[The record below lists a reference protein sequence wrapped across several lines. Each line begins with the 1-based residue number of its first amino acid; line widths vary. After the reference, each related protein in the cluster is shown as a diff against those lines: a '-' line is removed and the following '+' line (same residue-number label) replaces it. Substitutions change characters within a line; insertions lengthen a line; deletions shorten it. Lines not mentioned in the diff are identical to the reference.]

1 VSAINTRDP
10 ETLFNKL
17 KSLRPER
24 IAEVEDF
31 VDFLKSRNEE
41 RGVTQAAGSLAE
53 DSLRK
58 VWDNADD
65 ADYDRL

>member
-1 VSAINTRDP
+1 MNSQSEQVIL
-10 ETLFNKL
+10 EKL
-17 KSLRPER
+17 KGLRPER

-31 VDFLKSRNEE
+31 VDFLKTRDDE
-41 RGVTQAAGSLAE
+41 RGLAQAAGSLAE
-53 DSLRK
+53 ESLRK